1 MPIPEP
7 ITFSICI
14 PQHNRSRYLLA
25 VLDSLR
31 TQRYPHFEVVV
42 SDDCSTDDTAEV
54 VPAYLEASGM
64 RYRFHRQERN
74 LRYDANLR
82 ASLALGTGDYLLILG
97 NDDVLADEN
106 ALTDLAEALESH
118 GRPEVIISNFRLW
131 TADGTGGAEVRRV
144 PRTTL
149 LPGVPATAVAHY
161 RSFSFV
167 AGIIFARENFTRA
180 NTSAYDGSIFVQV
193 YLGCKVITDGGRL
206 LLWNRVLVAKDVEV
220 DGKPANSYKDV
231 ERQKKRKLE
240 PNSQGV
246 SSIAWVASEAVLP
259 ALQDPPARNQALI
272 CLYKTLLRYTY
283 PYWLYAHRKE
293 SFRRAALCMAWG
305 CYPTI
310 LLKPVE
316 HPWWVTLKLFP
327 TYMISTIAGFLLPVS
342 FLRRLMPWGYRL
354 SKRLPKT

>member
-1 MPIPEP
+1 VVPIPEP

-42 SDDCSTDDTAEV
+42 SDDGSTDDTAEV

-64 RYRFHRQERN
+64 RYRFHRKERN
-74 LRYDANLR
+74 LGYDANLR

-97 NDDVLADEN
+97 NDDALADEN
-106 ALTDLAEALESH
+106 ALADLAGALESH
-118 GRPEVIISNFRLW
+118 GRPEVAISNYRFW
-131 TADGTGGAEVRRV
+131 TADGDGAEVRRV
-144 PRTTL
+144 PQTTL
-149 LPGVPATAVAHY
+149 LPGGPTTAIDRY
-161 RSFSFV
+161 RDFAFV
-167 AGIIFARENFTRA
+167 AGIVFARDAFTQA
-180 NTSAYDGSIFVQV
+180 NTSSYDGSIFVQV

-206 LLWNRVLVAKDVEV
+206 LLWNRALVAKDVKV
-220 DGKPANSYKDV
+220 GGQPANSYKDV
-231 ERQKKRKLE
+231 ERQRKRKLE
-240 PNSQGV
+240 PHSQGV
-246 SSIAWVASEAVLP
+246 SSIAWVACEAVFS
-259 ALQDPPARNQALI
+259 ALTDPVARNQALI
-272 CLYKTLLRYTY
+272 RIYKTLLRYTY

-293 SFRRAALCMAWG
+293 SFWRAAFCMAWG

-327 TYMISTIAGFLLPVS
+327 TYTISTIAGFFLPVS
-342 FLRRLMPWGYRL
+342 LLSRLMPWGYRL